1 MARTAASGKM
11 AFRLSSLSGNRAN
24 PVFQAAELATGLA
37 NVSAAQSALAVR
49 SALAGFIPPAT
60 SLGPI
65 HK

>member
-1 MARTAASGKM
+1 M